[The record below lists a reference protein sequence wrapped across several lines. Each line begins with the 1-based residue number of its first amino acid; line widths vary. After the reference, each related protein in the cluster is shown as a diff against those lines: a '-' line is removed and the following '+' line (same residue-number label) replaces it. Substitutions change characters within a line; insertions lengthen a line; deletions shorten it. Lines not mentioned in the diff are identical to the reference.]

1 MCSAHTSSC
10 FYEVLGFTPP
20 VFHDGARISYIDF
33 YVRDKVTG
41 EKKRK
46 KYTVPRHLK
55 GRARQQFVA
64 LLSTRIMAKL
74 AEGWSPFGTPEEI
87 RTYPTIVSLFEN
99 YLTFVGKMDRKKTIQ
114 SYTTRIN
121 ILKEFI
127 KADGIKMDRYLHS
140 MKKVSGREGILLI
153 NDTSRFG
160 LRASSANMRVWPPS
174 ASGTL
179 IASSER
185 HDIRVKP
192 SDGSNFAMTKRSKR
206 LLFCLA
212 DNRG

>member
-74 AEGWSPFGTPEEI
+74 AEGWHMPC
-87 RTYPTIVSLFEN
+87 LFEN

-127 KADGIKMDRYLHS
+127 KADDIKMDRYLHS

>member
-74 AEGWSPFGTPEEI
+74 AEGWSPFGATDAQLTVIDSSSEEAI
-87 RTYPTIVSLFEN
+87 GLVGAFGVVRTFFSGPYSL
-99 YLTFVGKMDRKKTIQ
+99 T
-114 SYTTRIN
+114 
-121 ILKEFI
+121 
-127 KADGIKMDRYLHS
+127 
-140 MKKVSGREGILLI
+140 
-153 NDTSRFG
+153 
-160 LRASSANMRVWPPS
+160 PS
-174 ASGTL
+174 AFL
-179 IASSER
+179 ER
-185 HDIRVKP
+185 I
-192 SDGSNFAMTKRSKR
+192 
-206 LLFCLA
+206 L
-212 DNRG
+212 

>member
-127 KADGIKMDRYLHS
+127 KADDIKMDRYLHS

-153 NDTSRFG
+153 Y
-160 LRASSANMRVWPPS
+160 
-174 ASGTL
+174 
-179 IASSER
+179 
-185 HDIRVKP
+185 
-192 SDGSNFAMTKRSKR
+192 NFH
-206 LLFCLA
+206 
-212 DNRG
+212 